1 MRRTDSL
8 IKTLRL
14 GKMEGRRRKGWQ
26 RMRWLNSITDL
37 MDMSL
42 SKLQELVMDREA
54 RHAAVHGVTESQTHL
69 SNWTELCRFHQ
80 WLMFIMMVS
89 SNVQN
94 LSYIQQNILWR
105 WESMLCML
113 EIFQYWFLEI
123 KSRTLGNLANQGMPR
138 TTKSTCTLLG
148 WTFIV

>member
-1 MRRTDSL
+1 M
-8 IKTLRL
+8 L
-14 GKMEGRRRKGWQ
+14 GMIEGRRRGWQ
-26 RMRWLNSITDL
+26 RRRWLDGITDL

-42 SKLQELVMDREA
+42 SNLRELVMDQEA
-54 RHAAVHGVTESQTHL
+54 WRAAVLFAVFGVTESQTHL